1 MIGQTKLKAQL
12 LKQIEEDKLPRF
24 IILVGERGQ
33 GKKLLA
39 DWVTKELN
47 SIKYICGT
55 KIADIRDM
63 IEQSYKIAE
72 ETVYIIP
79 DGDNMSEEAK
89 NAMLKVVEEP
99 PNKARFILTLQDL
112 ENTLPTIRGRAVA
125 YRLEEYSQ
133 VELLGYC
140 KETNIDCDDW
150 VLSVAENP
158 YEINV
163 LTKYKG
169 FKEYVNL
176 VVDNIAVTSG
186 ANSFKIADKIALK
199 SEEDKYDL
207 KLFWRAFIFV
217 CLDRYKEDVKKFC
230 KAIQITSKYIQELR
244 VKSIN
249 FSSTFDMWLLDIRK
263 EWLKD

>member
-1 MIGQTKLKAQL
+1 MIGQTKLKEQL
-12 LKQIEEDKLPRF
+12 SRQIEEDKLPRF
-24 IILVGERGQ
+24 IILVGEKGQ

-55 KIADIRDM
+55 KISDIRDM
-63 IEQSYKIAE
+63 IEQSYKITD
-72 ETVYIIP
+72 ETVYIIS

-112 ENTLPTIRGRAVA
+112 ENTLPTIRGRAVS
-125 YRLEEYSQ
+125 YRLEEYSHI
-133 VELLGYC
+133 ELLEYC
-140 KETNIDCDDW
+140 KKNNIECDDW
-150 VLSVAENP
+150 VISVAENP
-158 YEINV
+158 YEINT
-163 LTKYKG
+163 LTQYEG
-169 FKEYVNL
+169 FEDYVNL

-199 SEEDKYDL
+199 GESDKYDL
-207 KLFWRAFIFV
+207 KLFWRAFMFV
-217 CLDRYKEDVKKFC
+217 CLKRYKENVKRFC
-230 KAIQITSKYIQELR
+230 TAIQITSKYIQELR

-249 FSSTFDMWLLDIRK
+249 LSSTFDMWLLDIRK
-263 EWLKD
+263 EWLND